1 MSSIKGYK
9 LAMKPARNP
18 VVLGFRVRTGR
29 ATALALQG
37 SKEEPTILWRRQVEL
52 FDPKVSESREPY
64 HPALDFEGARGEK
77 LVRRAVEAATRVGRR
92 AIGELVSELRAGE
105 WECLRAGLV
114 VGSLI
119 DPARIGNPHVRA
131 HASEG
136 KLFREII
143 ESGLSDCGIASFTV
157 TTDRLYERAGEA
169 LRLTE
174 SQLRE
179 ALRAMGLSAG
189 RPWRAE
195 HKEAALAAWIS
206 LVS

>member
-1 MSSIKGYK
+1 
-9 LAMKPARNP
+9 MKPARKP

-37 SKEEPTILWRRQVEL
+37 SRAEPTILWRRQVEL
-52 FDPKVSESREPY
+52 FDPEVSESREPY

-92 AIGELVSELRAGE
+92 AVAELVSELRAGD
-105 WECLRAGLV
+105 WECLRGGLV

-136 KLFREII
+136 KLFREIV
-143 ESGLSDCGIASFTV
+143 ESGLAECGVASFTI
-157 TTDRLYERAGEA
+157 TSDRLYERATEA
-169 LRLTE
+169 LSLPE
-174 SQLRE
+174 PEIRE
-179 ALRAMGLSAG
+179 ALREMGVSAG
-189 RPWRAE
+189 RPWRGE
-195 HKEAALAAWIS
+195 HKEAALAAWMS
-206 LVS
+206 LVSS

>member
-1 MSSIKGYK
+1 
-9 LAMKPARNP
+9 MKP

-37 SKEEPTILWRRQVEL
+37 SRAEPTILWRRQVEL
-52 FDPKVSESREPY
+52 FDPEVSESREPY

-92 AIGELVSELRAGE
+92 AVAELVSELRAGD
-105 WECLRAGLV
+105 WECLRGGLV

-136 KLFREII
+136 KLFREIV
-143 ESGLSDCGIASFTV
+143 ESGLSACGVASFTV
-157 TTDRLYERAGEA
+157 TTGKLYESAAAA
-169 LRLTE
+169 LRLSE
-174 SQLRE
+174 PEIRE
-179 ALRAMGLSAG
+179 ALRAMGISAG

-195 HKEAALAAWIS
+195 HKEAALAAWMS
-206 LVS
+206 LVST

>member
-1 MSSIKGYK
+1 
-9 LAMKPARNP
+9 MKPARKP

-37 SKEEPTILWRRQVEL
+37 SRAEPTILWRRQVEL
-52 FDPKVSESREPY
+52 FDPEVSESREPY

-92 AIGELVSELRAGE
+92 AVAELVSELRAGD
-105 WECLRAGLV
+105 WECLRGGLV

-136 KLFREII
+136 KLFREIV
-143 ESGLSDCGIASFTV
+143 ESGLSACGVASFTV
-157 TTDRLYERAGEA
+157 TTGKLYESAAAA
-169 LRLTE
+169 LRLSE
-174 SQLRE
+174 PEIRE
-179 ALRAMGLSAG
+179 ALRAMGISAG

-195 HKEAALAAWIS
+195 HKEAALAAWMS
-206 LVS
+206 LVST